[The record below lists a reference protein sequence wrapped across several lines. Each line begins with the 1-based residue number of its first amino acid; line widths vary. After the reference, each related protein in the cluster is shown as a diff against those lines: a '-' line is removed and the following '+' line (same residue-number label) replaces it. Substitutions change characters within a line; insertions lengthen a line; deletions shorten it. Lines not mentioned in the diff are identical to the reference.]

1 MPRKT
6 TKLLAATAVVGL
18 VGLPASQAQVA
29 FHYNGPVET
38 PAQNVARSAHYDW
51 LLEHSPRFRAY
62 RMRKECGPIR
72 FALNLRQDCFRSFDQ
87 YEPVAYNR

>member
-18 VGLPASQAQVA
+18 VWLPASQAQVA